1 MNWHSLGAWIKA
13 ALALGAFATTVI
25 AQGADAL
32 DGPLRVL
39 VAYPPGG
46 VSDSIARAIAE
57 RAARQLRTPVIVEN
71 RGGAGGLVAM
81 ESLKRAS
88 PDGRTLVFSAISPL
102 TIAPE
107 LGLPGLDPDLDVT
120 PVISVMVTPVL
131 VVGTSALAGDTLAA
145 AISAAKATPG
155 RVRWATSGVGT
166 TGHRVLERVRAASG
180 VDITHIPYK
189 GGGPQL
195 ADALAG
201 EFEVLSSNVG
211 ELQFQYVREGRLKAL
226 AVGAPAR
233 LDVLPGVPTLAEA
246 GFPEANLA
254 STFGLFAPG
263 RTPPHVV
270 ARLNR
275 VFDAA
280 LRDPEIQRRLLA
292 TGNVPTG
299 GAAADFAAQIAR
311 EREASGNLA
320 RRSARQPR

>member
-1 MNWHSLGAWIKA
+1 MVIPHLNAVPDPNCP
-13 ALALGAFATTVI
+13 TV
-25 AQGADAL
+25 
-32 DGPLRVL
+32 
-39 VAYPPGG
+39 
-46 VSDSIARAIAE
+46 
-57 RAARQLRTPVIVEN
+57 
-71 RGGAGGLVAM
+71 
-81 ESLKRAS
+81 
-88 PDGRTLVFSAISPL
+88 PDGRRNARNQRDGDARARRWNLRAGREHAGGGDLGGESASRASTL
-102 TIAPE
+102 
-107 LGLPGLDPDLDVT
+107 GH
-120 PVISVMVTPVL
+120 
-131 VVGTSALAGDTLAA
+131 
-145 AISAAKATPG
+145 
-155 RVRWATSGVGT
+155 VRRRNDRPPRAGVGT
-166 TGHRVLERVRAASG
+166 CRKPVRHHAHP
-180 VDITHIPYK
+180 VQ

-270 ARLNR
+270 ARPNR
-275 VFDAA
+275 AFDVA
-280 LRDPEIQRRLLA
+280 LRDPELQRRLDR

-299 GAAADFAAQIAR
+299 GAAADLAAQIAR

-320 RRSARQPR
+320 GGSARQAR